1 MDFDRVLE
9 KCGSFGRFQF
19 VILVLY
25 GYTNI
30 LSSLHYFSQTLITFT
45 PEHWSVLCEIIVCKN
60 NLIKSWYIGVLIM
73 IWKDSAQNRFAP
85 SLQMFHIHLV
95 QYLME

>member
-19 VILVLY
+19 VILILY

-45 PEHWSVLCEIIVCKN
+45 PEHWYVFGE
-60 NLIKSWYIGVLIM
+60 
-73 IWKDSAQNRFAP
+73 
-85 SLQMFHIHLV
+85 HILDLLV
-95 QYLME
+95 D